1 MARELRFRVRQP
13 GRRVR
18 EVTLV
23 TMLLDRRRYPA
34 RSLAEL
40 YQRRWQ
46 AEIDQ
51 AGCRSSS
58 RLHLGVAAGSRASV
72 FSTCARKPKCPA
84 RGGPTVRRET
94 GEES

>member
-1 MARELRFRVRQP
+1 MSAEEYARLPEALVTRELRFRVRQP

-23 TMLLDRRRYPA
+23 TTLLDRRRYPA

-40 YQRRWQ
+40 YQRRRQ

-51 AGCRSSS
+51 AGCRSSG
-58 RLHLGVAAGSRASV
+58 RLYLGVAAG
-72 FSTCARKPKCPA
+72 
-84 RGGPTVRRET
+84 
-94 GEES
+94 

>member
-1 MARELRFRVRQP
+1 MARELRFRVRPP

-23 TMLLDRRRYPA
+23 PTLLGRRRYPA
-34 RSLAEL
+34 RSLEEL

-46 AEIDQ
+46 AVIDQ

-58 RLHLGVAAGSRASV
+58 RLYLGVAAG
-72 FSTCARKPKCPA
+72 
-84 RGGPTVRRET
+84 
-94 GEES
+94 